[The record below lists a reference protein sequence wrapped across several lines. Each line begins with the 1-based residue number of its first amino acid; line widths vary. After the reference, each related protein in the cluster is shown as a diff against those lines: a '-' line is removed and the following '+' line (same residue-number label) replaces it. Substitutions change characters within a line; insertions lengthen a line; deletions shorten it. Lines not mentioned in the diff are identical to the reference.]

1 MISRC
6 DATQLRITGQIS
18 FSESSPLKRN
28 DSPGQGDARP
38 TRAEHDRSHAEVR
51 DTFRNED
58 DDDEQLH
65 FSASA

>member
-1 MISRC
+1 MRRN
-6 DATQLRITGQIS
+6 AVAHYRQIS